1 MNSFPVTLTLSLELL
16 GESASAS
23 PWGSKATEQ
32 RPRVLG
38 PNCVYVVVRRKEGES
53 VLKDQEQ
60 AEEKQL
66 RNGRSRGPESVLTCK
81 FVKIHKKI
89 MIL

>member
-1 MNSFPVTLTLSLELL
+1 MNTLPVTLAVALSLELL
-16 GESASAS
+16 GESESAS
-23 PWGSKATEQ
+23 PWGSKVTEQ

-38 PNCVYVVVRRKEGES
+38 PNCVCVVVRRKEGES

-66 RNGRSRGPESVLTCK
+66 RNGRSRGPESALTCR
-81 FVKIHKKI
+81 
-89 MIL
+89 